1 MSRIG
6 ELIKENIK
14 KINIFNSETGLFAER
29 ADENIPEEKLAT
41 QVAGATG
48 MSIEE
53 VAKAFKEA
61 EGRIENLEKPSI
73 TQNPSNKIIRGR
85 ENSNNQRVIGKN
97 ERDEGRTL

>member
-14 KINIFNSETGLFAER
+14 KLNIFNSETGLFAER

-73 TQNPSNKIIRGR
+73 QKPSNKIIRGR
-85 ENSNNQRVIGKN
+85 ENSNNQRKIKKN
-97 ERDEGRTL
+97 ERDDGRTL

>member
-14 KINIFNSETGLFAER
+14 KLNIFNSETGLFAER

-73 TQNPSNKIIRGR
+73 QKPSNKIIRGR

>member
-14 KINIFNSETGLFAER
+14 KLNIFNSETGLFAER

-73 TQNPSNKIIRGR
+73 QKPSNKIIRGR

-97 ERDEGRTL
+97 ERDDGRTL

>member
-29 ADENIPEEKLAT
+29 ADENIPEEKLVA

-61 EGRIENLEKPSI
+61 EGRIGNLEKPSI
-73 TQNPSNKIIRGR
+73 QKPSNKIIRGR

>member
-14 KINIFNSETGLFAER
+14 KLNIFNSETGFFAER
-29 ADENIPEEKLAT
+29 ADENIPEGKLAA

-53 VAKAFKEA
+53 VDKAFKEA
-61 EGRIENLEKPSI
+61 KGRIENLEKPSI
-73 TQNPSNKIIRGR
+73 QKPSNKIIRGR

>member
-14 KINIFNSETGLFAER
+14 KLDIFNSKTGLFAER
-29 ADENIPEEKLAT
+29 ADENIPEGKLAA

-53 VAKAFKEA
+53 VDKAFKEA

-73 TQNPSNKIIRGR
+73 TQKPSNKIRRGR
-85 ENSNNQRVIGKN
+85 ENTNNQIVIENNK
-97 ERDEGRTL
+97 RDDERTL

>member
-14 KINIFNSETGLFAER
+14 KLNIFNSETGLFAER
-29 ADENIPEEKLAT
+29 ADENIPEEKLAA

-85 ENSNNQRVIGKN
+85 GNTNNQRVIGKN